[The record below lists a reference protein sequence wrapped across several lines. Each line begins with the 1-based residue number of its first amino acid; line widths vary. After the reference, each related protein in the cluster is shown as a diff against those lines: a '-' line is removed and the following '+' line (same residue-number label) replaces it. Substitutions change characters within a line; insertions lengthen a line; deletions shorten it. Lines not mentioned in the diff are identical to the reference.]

1 MGLLL
6 VPLVIGIFLSSCLD
20 PRSVW
25 AAIPATIVTLTL
37 PSRRGRRWCLYLLVG
52 LIGAADASMIPTIVP
67 IPTGTAVRVVGN
79 LTKAPEWRGLGTYL
93 DVELQSIDAL
103 PYRGRARLTEFLDNP
118 AQRELFDAL
127 DLGSGD
133 RLEIVVKLHRPA
145 VYRDPGV
152 FDYRRHL
159 ERQGIY
165 WTGTIRNPRLIT
177 ILDQGWHGPD
187 RIKKWIQGRVE
198 APFIDGCALNWGFA
212 LSRLRFASG
221 LHSFRSCQDVPANR
235 DIKGLVAGMVLG
247 RTYGLTAEVERQFQA
262 GGLYHLVVVS
272 GFNLAVVAG
281 AAFWIV
287 RWIPCKRRTR
297 LLIVLACTLA
307 YAATVEG
314 QTPVF
319 RATLMV
325 VFLIISRLLDRG
337 YSLANTI
344 AASAFI
350 ILLADPTAVEDSS
363 FQMTFAAVLAVVGL
377 GVPASQ
383 WAFRWL
389 SEALRDFNDAEKDSE
404 LPVEVS
410 DWRVSRRIW
419 CERHALP
426 TWLITLPC
434 KIILVVGEALL
445 ISLCVEAVFIIF
457 MVESFHRMS
466 PISPFINVPAGMVAA
481 VVTPLAL
488 LLIFLPAP
496 ISTMVGWTIEELLNG
511 LLKLLDLTLRIP
523 GATFRVPSP
532 PVWICLG
539 YGVFLAILIL
549 SVRKKLT
556 AACLASVMGILGL
569 QVAIVLKD
577 FSPGP
582 PQSVTLTFLDVGQG
596 DSALIEFPS
605 GYRMLIDGGGV
616 ASGRFLDLRDESTF
630 SIGESV
636 LSPYLFSRGIRKLDA
651 VVLTH
656 AHHDHMDG
664 LFSVIENFKIGEFW
678 LGRNPMTPQYR
689 ELIDMIQ
696 EKQIPIR
703 WLAAGQTI
711 GAFSVLHPPANWIP
725 RKNDQNNDSV
735 VLFLNTGSGTALL
748 TGDIE
753 KSIPVPERV
762 DVLKVPHHGSK
773 GVHVRP
779 DAAVRVISVGAN
791 NPFGHPHPSALPAL
805 RTDELGAITVT
816 LPSAER
822 SERLAQGPRF
832 GISTAALTESRCSCK
847 LSLFLE
853 SHYSRRP

>member
-6 VPLVIGIFLSSCLD
+6 IPLVIGILVSPCLE

-25 AAIPATIVTLTL
+25 VGITVTLATLTL
-37 PSRRGRRWCLYLLVG
+37 PSPKGRGWIFYLLVG
-52 LIGAADASMIPTIVP
+52 LFGAADSSLTPTIQPVP
-67 IPTGTAVRVVGN
+67 TDTAVRVKGK
-79 LTKAPEWRGLGTYL
+79 LTKPPEWRGLGTYL
-93 DVELQSIDAL
+93 DVELQSIDAQ

-118 AQRELFDAL
+118 GQRELFNAL
-127 DLGSGD
+127 DLGTGD
-133 RLEIVVKLHRPA
+133 GLEIVVKLHRPA

-165 WTGTIRNPRLIT
+165 WTGTIRNPRLIA
-177 ILDQGWHGPD
+177 ILDRGWHGPD
-187 RIKKWIQGRVE
+187 RIKRWIQGRIE
-198 APFIDGCALNWGFA
+198 TPF
-212 LSRLRFASG
+212 
-221 LHSFRSCQDVPANR
+221 QDVPDGQ

-247 RTYGLTAEVERQFQA
+247 KSYGLTAAVERRFQA

-287 RWIPCKRRTR
+287 RWLPCKRRTR
-297 LLIVLACTLA
+297 LLIVLLCARA
-307 YAATVEG
+307 YGAIVEG
-314 QTPVF
+314 QTPVV

-325 VFLIISRLLDRG
+325 AFLIAGRLMDRG

-350 ILLADPTAVEDSS
+350 ILLAEPTAIEDSS
-363 FQMTFAAVLAVVGL
+363 FQMTFAAVLAVAGM
-377 GVPASQ
+377 GVPAGQ
-383 WAFRWL
+383 WAFGWL
-389 SEALRDFNDAEKDSE
+389 SQALNDFKDSEKDSE

-419 CERHALP
+419 CERYGLP
-426 TWLITLPC
+426 FWIVTFPW
-434 KIILVVGEALL
+434 KIVLTAGEALL
-445 ISLCVEAVFIIF
+445 ISVCVETVFIIF
-457 MVESFHRMS
+457 MVGSFHRLS

-481 VVTPLAL
+481 AVTPLGL

-496 ISTMVGWTIEELLNG
+496 LSTVLGWIISELLKA
-511 LLKLLDLTLRIP
+511 LLRILDLALKIP

-532 PVWICLG
+532 PFWIWVMYGLCLS
-539 YGVFLAILIL
+539 VLIL
-549 SVRKKLT
+549 SVRKRS
-556 AACLASVMGILGL
+556 AAGCVAGAVGILGL
-569 QVAIVLKD
+569 QIAIVQKD
-577 FSPGP
+577 FSPAP
-582 PQSVTLTFLDVGQG
+582 PQSTTLTFLDVGQG
-596 DSALIEFPS
+596 DAALIESPS

-616 ASGRFLDLRDESTF
+616 AAGRFLDLRDESTF

-636 LSPYLFSRGIRKLDA
+636 VSPYLFSRGIRKLDA

-678 LGRNPMTPQYR
+678 LGRNPMTAEYG
-689 ELIDMIQ
+689 ELISRIQ

-703 WLAAGQTI
+703 WVTAGQTI
-711 GAFSVLHPPANWIP
+711 GAFSVLHPPADWIP

-735 VLFLNTGSGTALL
+735 VLLLNTGRGTALL

-753 KSIPVPERV
+753 RSISVPSRV

-779 DAAVRVISVGAN
+779 YATVRVISVGAN
-791 NPFGHPHPSALPAL
+791 NPFGHPHPSSLPAL
-805 RTDELGAITVT
+805 RTDQLGAITVT
-816 LPSAER
+816 LPDSGR
-822 SERLAQGPRF
+822 SGESPKLQ
-832 GISTAALTESRCSCK
+832 ISSMALTESCCSCK
-847 LSLFLE
+847 LTLPLG
-853 SHYSRRP
+853 SHYSQRP